1 MPSVAPMRDP
11 LVKNRPW
18 GKSELLAVNEH
29 VTVKV
34 ITVAPGQRLSLRKH
48 TARDEWWTI
57 LDDGLH
63 TEVGDESCAP
73 AVGERVWIPRG
84 TVHRV
89 TNRGATPARL
99 LEIAFG
105 RFDEADIDWLADDYG
120 RSSAHRPAD
129 LLRRGPSLTVVIPS
143 LNEKENVRPLVDR
156 LNKALSGSDTEILYV
171 DDSTDDTP
179 QMVQSMAECSNLA
192 LRVVHREVPA
202 GGLSGAVVEGIR
214 RSRAEYVVVMDGDL
228 QHPAEL
234 VPRLLKTAVATSSD
248 VVIASRYLEDSDAG
262 GLSSLW
268 RRSVSVASTQIARVC
283 FPRRVGRLCRD
294 PMTGFFCVRRAA
306 LHLDRLHPR
315 GYKILLEILA
325 HHDLRVAE
333 IPFAFG
339 HRSGGSSKAT
349 WKNGIQYLRQ
359 VACLRAG
366 RMSRFAMVGALGTIV
381 NLLTMSVLVHG
392 AAVNYVLAAVLA
404 TEVAI
409 LHNFLMQERFVFK
422 DCKHGVHS
430 WASRLGLSFAFNNL
444 EQIAR
449 LPLLVLLVSGLGLY
463 SVAMQGLTLL
473 LAFFARF
480 FFHSKVVYRCGAA
493 ASGDTG
499 VA

>member
-1 MPSVAPMRDP
+1 MSSIAPMRDP
-11 LVKNRPW
+11 LVENRPW
-18 GKSELLAVNEH
+18 GKFELLAVNEQI
-29 VTVKV
+29 TVKV
-34 ITVAPGQRLSLRKH
+34 ITVAPGQRLSLQKH

-57 LDDGLH
+57 LDDGLYA
-63 TEVGDESCAP
+63 EIGEERCAP

-89 TNRGATPARL
+89 ANRGTSPARL

-105 RFDEADIDWLADDYG
+105 RFDEADIDRLHDDYS
-120 RSSAHRPAD
+120 RSSAYGRAD
-129 LLRRGPSLTVVIPS
+129 LLCRGPSLTVVIPS
-143 LNEKENVRPLVDR
+143 LNERENVRPLVER
-156 LNKALSGSDTEILYV
+156 LNTALSGTDTEILYV

-179 QMVQSMAECSNLA
+179 QVVQSMAQSSNLA

-202 GGLSGAVVEGIR
+202 GGLSGAVVEGIS
-214 RSRAEYVVVMDGDL
+214 RSQAEYVVVMDGDL

-248 VVIASRYLEDSDAG
+248 VVIASRYLGDSDAG
-262 GLSSLW
+262 GHSSLW
-268 RRSVSVASTQIARVC
+268 RHLVSVASTQIARAC
-283 FPRRVGRLCRD
+283 FRRRVGRLCRD

-339 HRSGGSSKAT
+339 HRNGGSSKAT
-349 WKNGIQYLRQ
+349 WKNGIEYLRQ
-359 VACLRAG
+359 VASLRAG

-381 NLLTMSVLVHG
+381 NLVTMSVLVHG
-392 AAVNYVLAAVLA
+392 AAVNYLLAAVLA

-409 LHNFLMQERFVFK
+409 LHNFLVQERFVFK

-430 WASRLGLSFAFNNL
+430 WTSRLGQSFAFNNL
-444 EQIAR
+444 EQVVR
-449 LPLLVLLVSGLGLY
+449 LPLLILMVSGLGLY
-463 SVAMQGLTLL
+463 SVAVQGLTLL

-480 FFHSKVVYRCGAA
+480 FFHSRVVYRSGAA
-493 ASGDTG
+493 HGEKGGA
-499 VA
+499 